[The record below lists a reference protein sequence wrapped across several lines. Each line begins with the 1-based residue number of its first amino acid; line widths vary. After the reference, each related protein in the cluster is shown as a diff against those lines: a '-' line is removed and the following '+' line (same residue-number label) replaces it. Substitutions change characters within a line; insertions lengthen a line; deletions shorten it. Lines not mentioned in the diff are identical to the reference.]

1 VLLLLLLLLLQ
12 DSPASLTRALRWT
25 YITGGTLT
33 LVLVVAWPL
42 LALPAGVF
50 SKGYF
55 TMWIII
61 AMIWGLL
68 ASGEILHKTVH
79 LQCALLSRIAVA
91 CYHVCSAMKRVRNH
105 TCFT

>member
-1 VLLLLLLLLLQ
+1 MFCHAYPISVLPCSPGRVQHILTACTVLCALLLPPQ

-33 LVLVVAWPL
+33 LVLVIAWPL

-55 TMWIII
+55 TMWIVI

-68 ASGEILHKTVH
+68 ASGR
-79 LQCALLSRIAVA
+79 QC
-91 CYHVCSAMKRVRNH
+91 
-105 TCFT
+105 T

>member
-12 DSPASLTRALRWT
+12 DSPESLTRALRWT

-50 SKGYF
+50 SKSYF

-68 ASGEILHKTVH
+68 ASGELPLCRQTAHVRILVF
-79 LQCALLSRIAVA
+79 RG
-91 CYHVCSAMKRVRNH
+91 
-105 TCFT
+105 

>member
-1 VLLLLLLLLLQ
+1 VHLIATLLLLLQ

-61 AMIWGLL
+61 AIVWGLL
-68 ASGEILHKTVH
+68 ASGEPFVRCFLETKNNNLHPVLH
-79 LQCALLSRIAVA
+79 LLGCFLLHQDTSQHPAG
-91 CYHVCSAMKRVRNH
+91 
-105 TCFT
+105 

>member
-1 VLLLLLLLLLQ
+1 MLLLLLLLLQ

-61 AMIWGLL
+61 AIIWGLL
-68 ASGEILHKTVH
+68 ASGEDLKT
-79 LQCALLSRIAVA
+79 
-91 CYHVCSAMKRVRNH
+91 
-105 TCFT
+105 

>member
-1 VLLLLLLLLLQ
+1 LLLLLLLLLQ

-55 TMWIII
+55 TMWIVI
-61 AMIWGLL
+61 AIVWGLL
-68 ASGEILHKTVH
+68 ASGELVPPNACMRNDLK
-79 LQCALLSRIAVA
+79 AVE
-91 CYHVCSAMKRVRNH
+91 VFKRNS
-105 TCFT
+105 